1 MLALLQD
8 SCLLCLTKPEVAQLA
23 AASRDCRA
31 TLSHW
36 LFLHHARPHTSIR
49 MYCIMLAELR
59 RMGLLPLYMQLH
71 SPLNAHVV
79 QLAFAYFK
87 DRQSQ
92 FATPNI
98 SRFFRF
104 TTPPATL
111 TQAQDFGWKR
121 SRVYLQG
128 LQACLQQRHL
138 YSYLALCESDPEY
151 AAQRYPL
158 GTSGLQVLE
167 QLVCNFMWPQ
177 QLLQLLLQ
185 ELRTPRPLLWG
196 PCLALAERRIRKRY
210 RQHGLRQ
217 GFRHWAG
224 KTSSTSGSPV

>member
-1 MLALLQD
+1 MLPLLQD
-8 SCLLCLTKPEVAQLA
+8 SCLLCLAKPEVAQLA
-23 AASRDCRA
+23 VASRECHA
-31 TLSHW
+31 ALSHW
-36 LFLHHARPHTSIR
+36 LFLHHARPHTSIG
-49 MYCIMLAELR
+49 MYRLMLTELR

-71 SPLNAHVV
+71 SPLNVHVL

-121 SRVYLQG
+121 SRLYLQG

-138 YSYLALCESDPEY
+138 YSYLALCDSDPEY

-167 QLVCNFMWPQ
+167 QLVSDSIWPQ
-177 QLLQLLLQ
+177 QLLQLLLR
-185 ELRTPRPLLWG
+185 ELRVPRPLLWG
-196 PCLALAERRIRKRY
+196 PLLLLTQRRLHQRHR
-210 RQHGLRQ
+210 RHGLHR